1 MQQSHRDS
9 FFLQYDW
16 ICAPLPAWRSVF
28 AAPVL
33 KMSWV
38 RDEKIQM
45 PSLKPSQSEEHTQ
58 RKHFSLLFPAPS
70 TTEARVKAPARVRTG
85 GYTFK
90 GPPQVGGTG
99 GCRGPH
105 QRAVLSPPAWKLFSD
120 KRTGSSKGV
129 RRQASAAKMRTGMR
143 AGRVGGH
150 GDRQTDGREGRIG
163 SGGLLGWPF

>member
-1 MQQSHRDS
+1 MTNATKPPWL
-9 FFLQYDW
+9 FFSYSMTEFVFVPPSPPGGLF
-16 ICAPLPAWRSVF
+16 F

-70 TTEARVKAPARVRTG
+70 TTEARVKVPARVRTG

-90 GPPQVGGTG
+90 GPPQVGGAG

-120 KRTGSSKGV
+120 KMTGSSKGV
-129 RRQASAAKMRTGMR
+129 RRQASAAKTRTEMR
-143 AGRVGGH
+143 AGGWGVGGRMVT
-150 GDRQTDGREGRIG
+150 DRQTGVRAG
-163 SGGLLGWPF
+163 